1 MNTRP
6 SSRCSP
12 EGPVSRSISAW
23 NYIQLPT
30 HAPPEYL
37 KHRLLTNQHFHL
49 NDHHH
54 TAHVAQHSITMPSP
68 YSYRSFFKDPSDIE
82 MGDLSLPK
90 WPIQIKKSLRS
101 IRSTFKHNRTP
112 VNEIPGIPQLALYD
126 NPITPNIP
134 IDPLFPPRPRPKQPY
149 HLGEDI
155 SEIGMGTRFV
165 GIEARDPQY
174 YWITCRM
181 DNTRIRFAVQV
192 NRCLVIDPDPQNMSS
207 RLDRVGKLIGLWC
220 GHLFELVHWS

>member
-37 KHRLLTNQHFHL
+37 KHRLLTNQHSHL

-54 TAHVAQHSITMPSP
+54 TAHVSQHSITMPSP
-68 YSYRSFFKDPSDIE
+68 YSYKSFFKDPSDIE
-82 MGDLSLPK
+82 MEDFSLPK
-90 WPIQIKKSLRS
+90 QPLHIKKSLWS
-101 IRSTFKHNRTP
+101 IRSTFLRDRTP
-112 VNEIPGIPQLALYD
+112 VKELPGIPQLALYN
-126 NPITPNIP
+126 NPITPTIP
-134 IDPLFPPRPRPKQPY
+134 TNPLFPPRLQPKPLY

-155 SEIGMGTRFV
+155 S
-165 GIEARDPQY
+165 A
-174 YWITCRM
+174 
-181 DNTRIRFAVQV
+181 
-192 NRCLVIDPDPQNMSS
+192 
-207 RLDRVGKLIGLWC
+207 
-220 GHLFELVHWS
+220 